1 MRNIFQNGE
10 NKERYEIECDKSL
23 WQELAELFGIDATVI
38 REERLNSNIAVKIV
52 SIPSIMRSWV
62 LGHINECEVI
72 SPKHFRDEIQK
83 TVMEAYKRYW

>member
-10 NKERYEIECDKSL
+10 NKERYEIECDKRL